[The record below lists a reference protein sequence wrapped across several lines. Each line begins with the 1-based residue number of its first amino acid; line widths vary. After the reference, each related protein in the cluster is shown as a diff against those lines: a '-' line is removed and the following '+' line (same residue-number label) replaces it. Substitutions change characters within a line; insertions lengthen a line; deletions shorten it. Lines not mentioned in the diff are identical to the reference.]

1 MPLDEQVEEFLK
13 QMNSAK
19 NKPYSQM
26 SVEQA
31 RRQMVVATTLL
42 GSAPNMHQ
50 TEEISIDVDGGKIAL
65 RIYHPAD
72 VQDLPVL
79 VYFHGG
85 GWVLGGIDT
94 HDGYCR
100 ALAAGAAIKVVSV
113 DYRLAPEC
121 KFPLAAEDCYAATQW
136 VVENA
141 ASFGGDPQR
150 IAVGGDS
157 AGGNLATVVALM
169 ARDRGGPELA
179 FQLLNYPITNFDLET
194 PSYNENAEGFGL
206 TKDTMAWFW
215 DHYLSSPEDAVNPYA
230 SPMKAESL
238 AGMPPA
244 LVVTAEYDPLRDEG
258 EAYAQRLNKEGG
270 ATELVRF
277 EGVIH
282 GFTRRYRIWPQ
293 AGEAI
298 ELAVLRL
305 QQHLGI

>member
-1 MPLDEQVEEFLK
+1 
-13 QMNSAK
+13 
-19 NKPYSQM
+19 
-26 SVEQA
+26 
-31 RRQMVVATTLL
+31 VVQ
-42 GSAPNMHQ
+42 NWH
-50 TEEISIDVDGGKIAL
+50 
-65 RIYHPAD
+65 
-72 VQDLPVL
+72 
-79 VYFHGG
+79 F
-85 GWVLGGIDT
+85 
-94 HDGYCR
+94 
-100 ALAAGAAIKVVSV
+100 
-113 DYRLAPEC
+113 
-121 KFPLAAEDCYAATQW
+121 
-136 VVENA
+136 
-141 ASFGGDPQR
+141 
-150 IAVGGDS
+150 
-157 AGGNLATVVALM
+157 
-169 ARDRGGPELA
+169 
-179 FQLLNYPITNFDLET
+179 NYPITNFDLET